1 MGATRTLSSDVR
13 CRSFT
18 LTFLPLAAILWLR
31 ITGVIAGRD
40 EISGVDV
47 IREQEKVMI
56 RTGTERFGSTVVFCG
71 LVLSAGCAPKMTLE
85 DLRGMRPERPAALD
99 ELDRFVGSWAWEGTM
114 KMTGLDEPLKVSGK
128 SEVKWAGDKWF
139 LQIQESASI
148 QELGNSEGTRIWS
161 YDAKAK
167 KFRSSW
173 VEMLHSSFSMMPIL
187 TRLSKEPLFLNTE
200 MPDKHVF
207 VQTGSLYRKAYMT
220 NLQKNTPYKYL
231 K

>member
-1 MGATRTLSSDVR
+1 
-13 CRSFT
+13 
-18 LTFLPLAAILWLR
+18 
-31 ITGVIAGRD
+31 
-40 EISGVDV
+40 
-47 IREQEKVMI
+47 
-56 RTGTERFGSTVVFCG
+56 
-71 LVLSAGCAPKMTLE
+71 MTLE

-173 VEMLHSSFSMMPIL
+173 VDSMGTTMQGTTWPDEKSGTWQFRTTGYGSFGPSTARGTVRFPDPDTMEWDWQEFVICGL
-187 TRLSKEPLFLNTE
+187 VKTVEITGTSKRI
-200 MPDKHVF
+200 K
-207 VQTGSLYRKAYMT
+207 
-220 NLQKNTPYKYL
+220 
-231 K
+231 